1 MPRRAEL
8 LEAAEHRDDCLSHRL
23 IWGHHDPVVLVV
35 VQTDRKALPQFA
47 FGCLV
52 FQPGGQTGFDQA
64 TDPTRGSD
72 GNPGNAA
79 LSRVTQRW
87 VVAHDENVVALTFA
101 AADGK
106 SLPRWFP
113 GAHIDIHLPSGRLR
127 QYSLC
132 GNAEVTDSYRIA
144 VRRIPDGGGGSI
156 EVHDEL
162 AVGAAVTTGGPRNA
176 FPLSISGYG

>member
-1 MPRRAEL
+1 
-8 LEAAEHRDDCLSHRL
+8 
-23 IWGHHDPVVLVV
+23 
-35 VQTDRKALPQFA
+35 
-47 FGCLV
+47 
-52 FQPGGQTGFDQA
+52 
-64 TDPTRGSD
+64 
-72 GNPGNAA
+72 
-79 LSRVTQRW
+79 VTQRW

-106 SLPRWFP
+106 PLPRWFP

-132 GNAEVTDSYRIA
+132 GNPEVTDSYRIA

-176 FPLSISGYG
+176 FPLSISRYG